1 MLEIKTPRGE
11 IIWMTYYKNEKL
23 KYVITSKPTREWYF
37 LYEVSKTGS
46 LTKKE
51 KAKTPIEFK
60 QIYN

>member
-1 MLEIKTPRGE
+1 
-11 IIWMTYYKNEKL
+11 MTYYKNEKL